1 LTPPLSS
8 HTLSH
13 EMEKERV
20 MASFVR
26 HMRDDYHNAKNEK
39 ITHEEI
45 LLNLDNVE
53 FVKFSSNIYS
63 DSIAIVHLSSGV
75 NLNLLA
81 DEDDIMTGSETKGYT
96 G

>member
-1 LTPPLSS
+1 MPT
-8 HTLSH
+8 
-13 EMEKERV
+13 
-20 MASFVR
+20 FVR

-53 FVKFSSNIYS
+53 FVKFDSNIFS
-63 DSIAIVHLSSGV
+63 DSIAIVHLCSGV
-75 NLNLLA
+75 RLELLA
-81 DEDDIMTGSETKGYT
+81 NEDDIMTGSETKGYT